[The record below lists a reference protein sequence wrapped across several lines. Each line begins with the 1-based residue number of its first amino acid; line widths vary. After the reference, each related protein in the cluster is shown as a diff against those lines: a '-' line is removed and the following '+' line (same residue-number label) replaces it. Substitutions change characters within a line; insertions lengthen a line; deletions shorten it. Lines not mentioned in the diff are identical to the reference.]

1 MTNNNLLFDI
11 KEHQKKKRT
20 TFESVINRK
29 DLSWDDMDDM
39 FNEFS

>member
-1 MTNNNLLFDI
+1 MEDDGMLFEI

-29 DLSWDDMDDM
+29 ELSWEDMDDM
-39 FNEFS
+39 FNEFN